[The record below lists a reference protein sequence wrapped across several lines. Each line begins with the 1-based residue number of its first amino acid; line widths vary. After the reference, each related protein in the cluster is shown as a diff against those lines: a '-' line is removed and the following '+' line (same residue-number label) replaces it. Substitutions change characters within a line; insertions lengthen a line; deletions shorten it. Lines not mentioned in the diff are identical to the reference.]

1 MSWNFVK
8 DKWDEFY
15 KRYPGGFLQARLVK
29 FATEG
34 FASEDMAKDIE
45 SFFADHP
52 APSAERTIKQ
62 SLEMIRL
69 QESWLKRDAVP
80 LKQYLLAFK

>member
-1 MSWNFVK
+1 MVGGATNSRVGREMSWNFVK

-34 FASEDMAKDIE
+34 FASE
-45 SFFADHP
+45 
-52 APSAERTIKQ
+52 
-62 SLEMIRL
+62 EMVNEDSVNHHFVIYFL
-69 QESWLKRDAVP
+69 
-80 LKQYLLAFK
+80 

>member
-1 MSWNFVK
+1 MVGGATHSRVGRDMAWSFVK

-34 FASEDMAKDIE
+34 FASEDMV
-45 SFFADHP
+45 
-52 APSAERTIKQ
+52 RKQ
-62 SLEMIRL
+62 S
-69 QESWLKRDAVP
+69 DAVG
-80 LKQYLLAFK
+80 LLPSCLFGENRSTEE